1 MSIPPL
7 DELRVALA
15 GLESGPEREHESRGA
30 VKLGGAMVE
39 DALRVAVAQGESRA
53 TVTLWLTPGGLDA
66 APPGTSAPTRER
78 LRGARLTAHVEVLLR
93 AGAERDDAA
102 WCAALTDALAKHL
115 EGVVL
120 DPAAQR
126 VWDAD
131 EWRARRSGQ
140 PFRVEH
146 HVFVDTLGPDDAGRS
161 LVRTRGLAE
170 FARAELAMPN
180 VAQAHVGT
188 ATWLLHALAEHT
200 VGGPPLEPRHRASF
214 ADAKVGL
221 IATGELLEVAG
232 PRFAAD
238 HVARD
243 ASLAAALFVV
253 DCDAADCGAP
263 EANDALLAHLKTHV
277 N

>member
-1 MSIPPL
+1 MSLPPL
-7 DELRVALA
+7 DALRVSLA
-15 GLESGPEREHESRGA
+15 GLEHEPASRNARAGT
-30 VKLGGAMVE
+30 VKLGGAMVG

-53 TVTLWLTPGGLDA
+53 TVTVWLTPGGLDA

-93 AGAERDDAA
+93 AGSERDDAA
-102 WCAALTDALAKHL
+102 WCSAITDALATHL

-120 DPAAQR
+120 DPTAQR
-126 VWDAD
+126 VWDTE
-131 EWRARRSGQ
+131 EWRARRGGQ
-140 PFRVEH
+140 SFRVEH
-146 HVFVDTLGPDDAGRS
+146 HVFVEIVEPDVTGRA

-188 ATWLLHALAEHT
+188 AAWLLHALAEHT

-221 IATGELLEVAG
+221 IATGELLEAAG
-232 PRFAAD
+232 DRFAAD
-238 HVARD
+238 HAARD

-253 DCDAADCGAP
+253 DCEAADAGAP
-263 EANDALLAHLKTHV
+263 DANDALLAHLKTHV